1 MPLSTITAKMAYKP
15 NQEYETAQS
24 RISSLLGQ
32 IKEQVQAI
40 ATSEPT
46 EVNDIIAEQDK
57 SYFIFKQTELIS
69 AYRDRDVFDDRDSYI
84 AKLEEDLKK
93 SEGQVEYYKGLWY
106 KELQTS
112 KSLKSAL
119 HSLTTVLTQ
128 D

>member
-1 MPLSTITAKMAYKP
+1 MAYKP

-32 IKEQVQAI
+32 IDEQLKSISSFV
-40 ATSEPT
+40 
-46 EVNDIIAEQDK
+46 EVNCLLSEEEKSDFICTQAE
-57 SYFIFKQTELIS
+57 IIS
-69 AYRDRDVFDDRDSYI
+69 AYRDRDVFDDRDSHI

-93 SEGQVEYYKGLWY
+93 SEGQVEYYKALWY
-106 KELQTS
+106 KELQVS

-119 HSLTTVLTQ
+119 HSLTTILTQ